1 MSTAREIVFARSCRV
16 IEPDISDEAS
26 LGGGGEQT
34 DRAIWL
40 FVLVAFTQTAI
51 SSSRKW

>member
-1 MSTAREIVFARSCRV
+1 MFAGSCKV
-16 IEPDISDEAS
+16 TEPDISDEAS
-26 LGGGGEQT
+26 FGGEQT

-40 FVLVAFTQTAI
+40 SGLVAFAQTAI